1 MNKIGQIFLDIA
13 VWGGSYMI
21 LEGIEYIVKTII
33 GFMESSTGVNL
44 DTIPQIVIA
53 GVVALVF
60 AELYE
65 GKKKRS

>member
-21 LEGIEYIVKTII
+21 LEGIEYIVKAII
-33 GFMESSTGVNL
+33 VFMGISTGINL

-53 GVVALVF
+53 GVIAFFF

-65 GKKKRS
+65 GNKKRL